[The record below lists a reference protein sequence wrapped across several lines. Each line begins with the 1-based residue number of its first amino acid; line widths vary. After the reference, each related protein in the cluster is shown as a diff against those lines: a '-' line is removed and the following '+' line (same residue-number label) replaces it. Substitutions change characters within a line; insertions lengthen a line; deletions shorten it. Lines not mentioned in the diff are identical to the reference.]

1 MFGEQDITK
10 TKERISRQKNV
21 EKRRDAA
28 DAKRHDRMMDTARL
42 AAARRKNRN
51 TQP

>member
-1 MFGEQDITK
+1 MYGEDIGMAK
-10 TKERISRQKNV
+10 QRISNQKKI

-28 DAKRHDRMMDTARL
+28 DAKRQDRMMDTARL